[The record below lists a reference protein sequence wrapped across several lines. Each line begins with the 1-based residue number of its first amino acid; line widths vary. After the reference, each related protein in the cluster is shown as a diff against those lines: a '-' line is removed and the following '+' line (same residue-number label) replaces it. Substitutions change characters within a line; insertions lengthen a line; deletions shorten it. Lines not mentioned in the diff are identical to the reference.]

1 MNFDDLDPATQ
12 ALIVA
17 CQEYKARKF
26 ALISATVY
34 MLAREEPKADI
45 RAALKFLGLPPLP
58 PGNFEKDPAWRRMW
72 NR

>member
-1 MNFDDLDPATQ
+1 MDHDPATQ
-12 ALIVA
+12 RLIIA

-34 MLAREEPKADI
+34 MLAREEPMADI
-45 RAALKFLGLPPLP
+45 KAVLRFFGLPPIP
-58 PGNFEKDPAWRRMW
+58 PENPEKDPAWRRIW